1 MKPANSDVNLTIRK
15 VTLEDAPSLLTLK
28 IQLDSETKFMM
39 LEPGERP
46 QSLQGEQARIQN
58 ILESDNSM
66 IFVAEIDNKIV
77 GHLSVYGDS
86 FKRNKHRAYI
96 VVGILQAFTSQGIG
110 KKLFEALDIWAKEV
124 KLHRLELT
132 VMTHNENAIRLYK
145 KMGFEIEG
153 TKRHSLKIDGQYVD
167 EFYMAKLNS

>member
-1 MKPANSDVNLTIRK
+1 MPSKATIRK
-15 VTLEDAPSLLTLK
+15 VTLEDAPALLSLK

-39 LEPGERP
+39 LEKGERP
-46 QSLQGEQARIQN
+46 NNLEGERQRIEN
-58 ILESDNSM
+58 ILESNNSM
-66 IFVAEIDNKIV
+66 IFIAEVDNKIV
-77 GHLSVYGDS
+77 GHLSAYGDS

-96 VVGILQAFTSQGIG
+96 VIGILQAFTEQGIG
-110 KKLFEALDIWAKEV
+110 KKLFEAMDIWARKV
-124 KLHRLELT
+124 SLHRLELT
-132 VMTHNENAIRLYK
+132 VMTHNNHAIKLYK